1 MSEAPFVLTS
11 ELIFRQRVFAAIF
24 IVFFMILTLE
34 LIRRRALKER
44 YAILWVVAAFVL
56 LPMVLSPSVVSSV
69 SRLIGV
75 NYPPSAILLTGI
87 LFLTLIVLH
96 FSVALSRF
104 KSNEEKLVL
113 RIIEQ
118 DQDLSQLRQRIRV
131 LEHRMDKTGDD
142 AGSEGSSVERS

>member
-1 MSEAPFVLTS
+1 MSESPFVLTS

-56 LPMVLSPSVVSSV
+56 LPMVLSPSIVSSV

-131 LEHRMDKTGDD
+131 IEHRIDQANPGAPPKDD
-142 AGSEGSSVERS
+142 APTRD